1 MVSTFTPVRLD
12 SSPIDK
18 SFALE
23 TVTGDMPKI
32 SLNL

>member
-1 MVSTFTPVRLD
+1 MVSTFTPGRLN

-18 SFALE
+18 SFARE

-32 SLNL
+32 SWNL